1 MDQKPTPIYDLRLER
16 TAAEVVDDVVDEVEG
31 GGGGGGSGSRS
42 GGIVDHFPSKPSRA
56 SSSPTPSDSGSE
68 IEEDIPEDC

>member
-1 MDQKPTPIYDLRLER
+1 MDQNPTPIYDLRLER
-16 TAAEVVDDVVDEVEG
+16 MAAEVADDVVDEVE
-31 GGGGGGSGSRS
+31 GGGGGSGSRS